1 MPMHVHPIALD
12 MVLGLRE
19 SVEKKYTDILMNK
32 NRNIDNFILKQ
43 RRLEQQRA
51 DKIEKIELS
60 YRTKADN
67 AVKRQH

>member
-1 MPMHVHPIALD
+1 MKKVKKSARASPLMVHPIALD

-43 RRLEQQRA
+43 RRLE
-51 DKIEKIELS
+51 
-60 YRTKADN
+60 
-67 AVKRQH
+67 